1 MNMMLSEVYDAL
13 MSAGADEAKARL
25 AAEGLA
31 TAQDDARRQFS
42 ELREDN
48 QKLRTEM
55 AALRGELKSEMAA
68 LRGELKSE
76 MAGLRG
82 EMRSDMTAM
91 RGEFKS
97 DMTALRGDFT
107 TLKWM
112 FGALVAMAATA
123 LIGSFIA

>member
-1 MNMMLSEVYDAL
+1 

-42 ELREDN
+42 GLREDN

-55 AALRGELKSEMAA
+55 AALRGELKSEMA
-68 LRGELKSE
+68 
-76 MAGLRG
+76 GLR
-82 EMRSDMTAM
+82 S
-91 RGEFKS
+91 EFKS

-112 FGALVAMAATA
+112 FGALVAMAAAA